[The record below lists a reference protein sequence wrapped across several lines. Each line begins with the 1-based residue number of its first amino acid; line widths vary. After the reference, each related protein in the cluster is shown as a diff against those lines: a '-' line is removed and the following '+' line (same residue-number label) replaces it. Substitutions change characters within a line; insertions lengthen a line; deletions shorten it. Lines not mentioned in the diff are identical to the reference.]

1 MEAVESGIQVVKM
14 NETDIQRSPIVNEIL
29 RIYNIPKINYPSI
42 YPYQN
47 ETTVTDK
54 QIYNDIF
61 ALNAFLRHPHFYYM
75 SRVTDGMPSK
85 IEHHEYK

>member
-1 MEAVESGIQVVKM
+1 MRKNLLV
-14 NETDIQRSPIVNEIL
+14 IL
-29 RIYNIPKINYPSI
+29 SNLQQTVTIYAQKNNIPKINYPSI
-42 YPYQN
+42 YPYKN

-61 ALNAFLRHPHFYYM
+61 ALNSFLRHPHFYYM